1 MLAEIITIGDE
12 ILIGQI
18 IDTNSAYIA
27 TELSKIGV
35 QVVQITS
42 VQDDKN
48 HILDSLVNA
57 ERRVDIV
64 ITTGGLGPTKDD
76 ITKLTLCEYF
86 DDKLVQNENALQNVY
101 RLFEKHLNRKPNQYN
116 INQANLPSKSIALEN
131 RFGTAPGMWIEHNKT
146 VFISLPGV
154 PYEMKGLLQNEV
166 LPRLQEKFNRPFI
179 VHKTILTTGMGESAI
194 AEIIED
200 FENNLPLDIKLAYLP
215 SLGRVRLRLS
225 TKGTDEAGL
234 HAAIDA
240 RVKQLQGLIGDIII
254 GYDEETS
261 IEEVV
266 ANLLVK
272 NKQTLSLAES
282 CTGGQ
287 MARKLTKMSG
297 ASQYFTGGFVTYATL
312 SKTKVLGV
320 PADIIK
326 KHTVVSAQVAE
337 AMAIG
342 AKNLYETDYAVST
355 TGVAGPT
362 KGDANEDVGT
372 VFIGIAT
379 PQGVFSE
386 KFNFGKDRARV
397 ITNASNKGFE
407 LLRKEILKN

>member
-27 TELSKIGV
+27 TELSKIGI

-42 VQDDKN
+42 IQDDKK
-48 HILDSLVNA
+48 HILESLGNA
-57 ERRVDIV
+57 ENRVDIV

-86 DDKLVQNENALQNVY
+86 DDRLVQNEKALQNVY
-101 RLFEKHLNRKPNQYN
+101 RLFEKHLNRTPNQYN
-116 INQANLPSKSIALEN
+116 INQANLPSKAIALEN

-154 PYEMKGLLQNEV
+154 PYEMKGLLQKEV
-166 LPRLQEKFNRPFI
+166 LPRLQKKFKRPII

-225 TKGTDEAGL
+225 TKGVNESAL
-234 HAAIDA
+234 HAAIDSH
-240 RVKQLQGLIGDIII
+240 VKQLQGLIGDIII

-272 NKQTLSLAES
+272 KQQTVSLAES

-297 ASQYFTGGFVTYATL
+297 ASQYFTGGFVTYATS
-312 SKTKVLGV
+312 SKTKILGV
-320 PADIIK
+320 SPDLIK
-326 KHTVVSAQVAE
+326 NHTVVSAQVAE
-337 AMAIG
+337 AMAAG
-342 AKNLYETDYAVST
+342 AKKLYETDYAIST

-372 VFIGIAT
+372 VFIGIAS

-386 KFNFGKDRARV
+386 KFNFGKDRGRV
-397 ITNASNKGFE
+397 ITDTANKGFE

>member
-27 TELSKIGV
+27 TELNKIGI
-35 QVVQITS
+35 QVVQVTS

-48 HILDSLVNA
+48 HILESLANA
-57 ERRVDIV
+57 EKRVDIV

-76 ITKLTLCEYF
+76 ITKLTLCDYF
-86 DDKLVQNENALQNVY
+86 GDTLVQNEKALQNVY
-101 RLFEKHLNRKPNQYN
+101 RLFEKHLNRTPNQYN
-116 INQANLPSKSIALEN
+116 INQANLPSRAIALEN
-131 RFGTAPGMWIEHNKT
+131 KFGTAPGMWIEHNNT

-154 PYEMKGLLQNEV
+154 PYEMKGLLHNEV
-166 LPRLQEKFNRPFI
+166 LPRLQKKFNRPVI

-200 FENNLPLDIKLAYLP
+200 FENNLPNEIKLAYLP

-225 TKGTDEAGL
+225 TKGTNEAAL
-234 HAAIDA
+234 HLAIDA
-240 RVKQLQGLIGDIII
+240 LVKQLHGLIGDIII

-272 NKQTLSLAES
+272 KGQTLSLAES

-297 ASQYFTGGFVTYATL
+297 ASQYFTGGFVTYATS
-312 SKTKVLGV
+312 SKTKILGV
-320 PADIIK
+320 PEALIQ
-326 KHTVVSAQVAE
+326 KHSVVSAQVAE
-337 AMAIG
+337 AMALG
-342 AKNLYETDYAVST
+342 AKKLYETDYALST

-362 KGDANEDVGT
+362 KGDANEEVGT

-386 KFNFGKDRARV
+386 KFNFGKERARV
-397 ITNASNKGFE
+397 ISDATNKGFE

>member
-48 HILDSLVNA
+48 HILESLANA
-57 ERRVDIV
+57 EKRVDIV

-76 ITKLTLCEYF
+76 ITKLTLCDYF
-86 DDKLVQNENALQNVY
+86 EDTLVQNEKALQNVY
-101 RLFEKHLNRKPNQYN
+101 RLFEKHLNRIPNQYN

-225 TKGTDEAGL
+225 TKGTNEAVL
-234 HAAIDA
+234 HAAIDTH
-240 RVKQLQGLIGDIII
+240 VKQLHGLIGDIIV

-272 NKQTLSLAES
+272 KQQTLSLAES

-297 ASQYFTGGFVTYATL
+297 ASQYFSGGFVTYATS
-312 SKTKVLGV
+312 SKIKILEISE
-320 PADIIK
+320 DLIK
-326 KHTVVSAQVAE
+326 KHSVVSAQVAE
-337 AMAIG
+337 AMAAG
-342 AKNLYETDYAVST
+342 AKKLYETDYAIST

-386 KFNFGKDRARV
+386 KFNFGKDRGRV
-397 ITNASNKGFE
+397 ITAASNKGFE

>member
-18 IDTNSAYIA
+18 VDTNSAYIA

-42 VQDDKN
+42 VQDDKA
-48 HILDSLVNA
+48 HILESLANA
-57 ERRVDIV
+57 EKRVDIV

-76 ITKLTLCEYF
+76 ITKLTLCDYF
-86 DDKLVQNENALQNVY
+86 DDKLVQNEKALQNVY
-101 RLFEKHLNRKPNQYN
+101 RLFEKHLNRTPNQYN
-116 INQANLPSKSIALEN
+116 INQANLPSKAIALEN
-131 RFGTAPGMWIEHNKT
+131 RFGTAPGMWIEQNKT

-154 PYEMKGLLQNEV
+154 PYEMKGLMQNEV
-166 LPRLQEKFNRPFI
+166 LPRLQKKFKRPII

-200 FENNLPLDIKLAYLP
+200 FENNLPLDVKLAYLP

-225 TKGTDEAGL
+225 TKGVNESAL
-234 HAAIDA
+234 HAAIDSHL
-240 RVKQLQGLIGDIII
+240 KQLQGLIGDIII

-272 NKQTLSLAES
+272 NQQTVSLAES

-297 ASQYFTGGFVTYATL
+297 ASQYFVGGFVTYATS
-312 SKTKVLGV
+312 SKTKILGV
-320 PADIIK
+320 PEDLIK

-337 AMAIG
+337 AMAAG
-342 AKNLYETDYAVST
+342 AKKLYETDYAIST

-379 PQGVFSE
+379 PHGAFSE

-397 ITNASNKGFE
+397 ITDAANKGFE

>member
-18 IDTNSAYIA
+18 VDTNSAYIA
-27 TELSKIGV
+27 AELNKIGV

-42 VQDDKN
+42 VQDEKN
-48 HILDSLVNA
+48 HILESLSNA
-57 ERRVDIV
+57 EKRADIV
-64 ITTGGLGPTKDD
+64 LLTGGLGPTKDD
-76 ITKLTLCEYF
+76 ITKRTLCDYF
-86 DDKLVQNENALQNVY
+86 EDHLVLNEKALHNIY
-101 RLFEKHLNRKPNQYN
+101 ELFEKHLNRTPNHQN
-116 INQANLPSKSIALEN
+116 LLQAHLPSKAIALEN
-131 RFGTAPGMWIEHNKT
+131 KFGTASGMWIERNNT
-146 VFISLPGV
+146 VFISMPGV
-154 PYEMKGLLQNEV
+154 PYEMKGLMQNEI
-166 LPRLQEKFNRPFI
+166 LPGLQKKFKRPII

-200 FENNLPLDIKLAYLP
+200 FENKLPHDIKLAYLP

-225 TKGTDEAGL
+225 TKGINEAAL
-234 HAAIDA
+234 HAAIDSH
-240 RVKQLQGLIGDIII
+240 VNQLQGLIGDIII

-266 ANLLVK
+266 AKLLIK
-272 NKQTLSLAES
+272 NNQTLSLAES

-287 MARKLTKMSG
+287 MARKITKMSG
-297 ASQYFTGGFVTYATL
+297 ASNYFAGGFVTYATQ
-312 SKTKVLGV
+312 SKTNILGV
-320 PADIIK
+320 PKEIIDTY
-326 KHTVVSAQVAE
+326 TVVSAEVAE
-337 AMAIG
+337 AMAKG
-342 AKNLYETDYAVST
+342 AKERYGTDYAVST
-355 TGVAGPT
+355 TGIAGPT

-379 PQGVFSE
+379 PTGVHSE
-386 KFNFGKDRARV
+386 KFNFGKDRQRV

>member
-18 IDTNSAYIA
+18 VDTNSTYIA
-27 TELSKIGV
+27 AELNKIGV

-42 VQDDKN
+42 VQDEKN
-48 HILDSLVNA
+48 HILESLSNA
-57 ERRVDIV
+57 EKRVDIV
-64 ITTGGLGPTKDD
+64 LLTGGLGPTKDD
-76 ITKLTLCEYF
+76 ITKRTLCDFFE
-86 DDKLVQNENALQNVY
+86 DHLVLNEKALHNIY
-101 RLFEKHLNRKPNQYN
+101 ELFEKHLNRTPNHQN
-116 INQANLPSKSIALEN
+116 LLQAHLPSKAIALEN
-131 RFGTAPGMWIEHNKT
+131 KFGTAPGMWIEKNNT
-146 VFISLPGV
+146 VFISMPGV
-154 PYEMKGLLQNEV
+154 PYEMKGLMQNEI
-166 LPRLQEKFNRPFI
+166 LPGLQKKFKRPII
-179 VHKTILTTGMGESAI
+179 VHKTILTTGMGESTI

-200 FENNLPLDIKLAYLP
+200 FENKLPHDIKLAYLP

-225 TKGTDEAGL
+225 TKGINEAAL
-234 HAAIDA
+234 HAAIDNH
-240 RVKQLQGLIGDIII
+240 VKQLQGLIGDIII

-266 ANLLVK
+266 ANLLIK

-287 MARKLTKMSG
+287 MARKVTKMSG
-297 ASQYFTGGFVTYATL
+297 ASNYFAGGFVTYATQ
-312 SKTKVLGV
+312 SKTNILGV
-320 PADIIK
+320 SKEIIDTY
-326 KHTVVSAQVAE
+326 TVVSAEVAE
-337 AMAIG
+337 AMAKG
-342 AKNLYETDYAVST
+342 AKDRYETDYAVST
-355 TGVAGPT
+355 TGIAGPT

-379 PQGVFSE
+379 PTGVHSE
-386 KFNFGKDRARV
+386 KFNFGKDRQRV

>member
-18 IDTNSAYIA
+18 VDTNSAYIA

-35 QVVQITS
+35 QVMQITS
-42 VQDDKN
+42 VQDNKN
-48 HILDSLVNA
+48 HILESLTNA
-57 ERRVDIV
+57 EKRVDIV

-76 ITKLTLCEYF
+76 ITKHTLCEYF
-86 DDKLVQNENALQNVY
+86 NDELVQNEKALQNVY
-101 RLFEKHLNRKPNQYN
+101 RLFEKHLNRTPNQYN

-131 RFGTAPGMWIEHNKT
+131 RFGTAPGMWIEHDKT

-154 PYEMKGLLQNEV
+154 PYEMKGLLHNEV

-225 TKGTDEAGL
+225 TKGTDEGAL

-240 RVKQLQGLIGDIII
+240 HLKQLHRLIGDIII

-266 ANLLVK
+266 ANLLIK
-272 NKQTLSLAES
+272 KQQTISLAES

-297 ASQYFTGGFVTYATL
+297 ASQYFTGGFVTYATS
-312 SKTKVLGV
+312 SKTKILGV
-320 PADIIK
+320 SEDLIK

-337 AMAIG
+337 AMATG
-342 AKNLYETDYAVST
+342 AKNLYETDYSIST
-355 TGVAGPT
+355 TGVAGPS

-397 ITNASNKGFE
+397 ITDASNKGFE

>member
-18 IDTNSAYIA
+18 VDTNSAYIA
-27 TELSKIGV
+27 AELNKIGV

-42 VQDDKN
+42 VQDEKN
-48 HILDSLVNA
+48 HILESLSNA
-57 ERRVDIV
+57 EKRVDIV
-64 ITTGGLGPTKDD
+64 LLTGGLGPTKDD
-76 ITKLTLCEYF
+76 ITKRTLCDYF
-86 DDKLVQNENALQNVY
+86 EDHLVLNEKALHNIY
-101 RLFEKHLNRKPNQYN
+101 ELFEKHLNRTPNHQN
-116 INQANLPSKSIALEN
+116 LLQAHLPSKAIALEN
-131 RFGTAPGMWIEHNKT
+131 KFGTASGMWIEKNNT
-146 VFISLPGV
+146 VFISMPGV
-154 PYEMKGLLQNEV
+154 PYEMKGLMQNEI
-166 LPRLQEKFNRPFI
+166 LPGLQKKFKRPII

-200 FENNLPLDIKLAYLP
+200 FENKLPHDIKLAYLP

-225 TKGTDEAGL
+225 TKGINEAAL
-234 HAAIDA
+234 HAAIDSH
-240 RVKQLQGLIGDIII
+240 VNQLQGLIGDIII

-266 ANLLVK
+266 AKLLIK
-272 NKQTLSLAES
+272 NNQTLSLAES

-287 MARKLTKMSG
+287 MARKITKMSG
-297 ASQYFTGGFVTYATL
+297 ASNYFAGGFVTYATQ
-312 SKTKVLGV
+312 SKTNILGV
-320 PADIIK
+320 PKEIIDTY
-326 KHTVVSAQVAE
+326 TVVSAEVAE
-337 AMAIG
+337 AMAKG
-342 AKNLYETDYAVST
+342 AKERYGTDYAVST
-355 TGVAGPT
+355 TGIAGPT

-379 PQGVFSE
+379 PTGVHSE
-386 KFNFGKDRARV
+386 KFNFGKDRQRV

>member
-18 IDTNSAYIA
+18 VDTNSAYIA
-27 TELSKIGV
+27 AELNKIGV

-42 VQDDKN
+42 VQDEKN
-48 HILDSLVNA
+48 HILESLTNA
-57 ERRVDIV
+57 EKRADIV
-64 ITTGGLGPTKDD
+64 LLTGGLGPTKDD
-76 ITKLTLCEYF
+76 ITKNTLCEYF
-86 DDKLVQNENALQNVY
+86 EDTLVLNEKALQNVKE
-101 RLFEKHLNRKPNQYN
+101 LFEKHLNRTPNQQN
-116 INQANLPSKSIALEN
+116 LLQAQLPSKAIPLEN
-131 RFGTAPGMWIEHNKT
+131 KFGTAPGMWIENNNT
-146 VFISLPGV
+146 VFISMPGV
-154 PYEMKGLLQNEV
+154 PYEMKGLMQNEV
-166 LPRLQEKFNRPFI
+166 LPRLQKKFKRPII

-200 FENNLPLDIKLAYLP
+200 FENKLPLDIKLAYLP

-225 TKGTDEAGL
+225 TKGINEAAL
-234 HAAIDA
+234 HAAIDNH
-240 RVKQLQGLIGDIII
+240 VKQLQGLIGDIII

-266 ANLLVK
+266 ANLLIK

-282 CTGGQ
+282 CTGGL
-287 MARKLTKMSG
+287 MARKITKMSG
-297 ASQYFTGGFVTYATL
+297 ASNYFAGGFVTYATK
-312 SKTKVLGV
+312 SKTHILGV
-320 PADIIK
+320 SKELID
-326 KHTVVSAQVAE
+326 KHTVVSAEVAE

-342 AKNLYETDYAVST
+342 AKERYATDYAVST
-355 TGVAGPT
+355 TGIAGPT

-379 PQGVFSE
+379 PAGVHSE
-386 KFNFGKDRARV
+386 KFNFGKDRQRV
-397 ITNASNKGFE
+397 ITNAANKGFE

>member
-48 HILDSLVNA
+48 HILESLANA
-57 ERRVDIV
+57 EKRVDIV

-76 ITKLTLCEYF
+76 ITKLTLCDYF
-86 DDKLVQNENALQNVY
+86 EDTLVQNEKALQNVY
-101 RLFEKHLNRKPNQYN
+101 RLFEKHLNRTPNQYN

-154 PYEMKGLLQNEV
+154 PYEMKGLLQHEV

-225 TKGTDEAGL
+225 TKGTNEAVL
-234 HAAIDA
+234 HAAIDT

-272 NKQTLSLAES
+272 KQETVSLAES

-297 ASQYFTGGFVTYATL
+297 ASQYFTGGFVTYATS
-312 SKTKVLGV
+312 SKTKILGV
-320 PADIIK
+320 PQDLIK

-337 AMAIG
+337 AMAAG
-342 AKNLYETDYAVST
+342 AKKLYETDYAIST
-355 TGVAGPT
+355 TGVAGPA

-386 KFNFGKDRARV
+386 KFNFGKDRSRV
-397 ITNASNKGFE
+397 ITAASNKGFE

>member
-18 IDTNSAYIA
+18 IDTNSTYIA
-27 TELSKIGV
+27 TELHKIGV
-35 QVVQITS
+35 QVAQITS

-48 HILDSLVNA
+48 HILQSLANA
-57 ERRVDIV
+57 EKRADVV

-76 ITKLTLCEYF
+76 ITKLTLCDYF
-86 DDKLVQNENALQNVY
+86 GDTLVQNKKALQNVY
-101 RLFEKHLNRKPNQYN
+101 HLFETHLNRIPNQYN
-116 INQANLPSKSIALEN
+116 INQANLPSRAIALEN
-131 RFGTAPGMWIEHNKT
+131 KFGTAPGMWIEHNNT

-166 LPRLQEKFNRPFI
+166 LPRLQKKFNRPVI

-200 FENNLPLDIKLAYLP
+200 FENNLPGDIKLAYLP

-225 TKGTDEAGL
+225 TKGTNEAAL
-234 HAAIDA
+234 HAAIDTY
-240 RVKQLQGLIGDIII
+240 VKQLHNLIGDIII

-266 ANLLVK
+266 ANLLTK
-272 NKQTLSLAES
+272 KKQTLSLAES

-297 ASQYFTGGFVTYATL
+297 ASQYFAGGFVTYATF
-312 SKTKVLGV
+312 SKIKILGI
-320 PADIIK
+320 PEETIQ

-337 AMAIG
+337 AMAVR
-342 AKNLYETDYAVST
+342 AKTLYATDYAIST

-362 KGDANEDVGT
+362 KGDANEEVGT

-386 KFNFGKDRARV
+386 KFNFGKERARV
-397 ITNASNKGFE
+397 ISDATNKGFE
-407 LLRKEILKN
+407 LVRKEILKN